1 MTPERSD
8 AERAESDRRRI
19 FQLVAFALAAVAVA
33 IVWIIAITA
42 GSGSGPHPTGGSP
55 DVYPPA
61 RIPAPGERSLLRAAA
76 KAGCVVRSFPSYG
89 REHTTKRVHY
99 RTNPPTSGP
108 HNPEPAEDGIY
119 DVPPP
124 TEKLVHSLEHGR
136 VVFQFTP
143 GAPPEVRGQL
153 KALVKEDPRH
163 VILTANQTAMPF
175 EVAATAWRHYVG
187 CRTVTGNTFDALRD
201 FKIAYRDQAPEHA
214 P

>member
-8 AERAESDRRRI
+8 AERSESDRRRI
-19 FQLVAFALAAVAVA
+19 SQLITFAVVAVAVT
-33 IVWIIAITA
+33 IVWIVAVT
-42 GSGSGPHPTGGSP
+42 SGNGGGLHPTGGSP

-61 RIPAPGERSLLRAAA
+61 TILPPGERSLSRAAA
-76 KAGCVVRSFPSYG
+76 KAGCTVRSFPNFG
-89 REHTTKRVHY
+89 REHTTKRVRY

-108 HNPEPAEDGIY
+108 HNPVPAEDGIY
-119 DVPPP
+119 DDPPP

-136 VVFQFTP
+136 VIFQFEI
-143 GAPPEVRGQL
+143 GAPARVRGQL

-187 CRTVTGNTFDALRD
+187 CRTVNGATFDALRD
-201 FKIAYRDQAPEHA
+201 FKIQYRDQAPEHL